1 MLKPGARCRGG
12 IPVCFPQF
20 GGFGP
25 LAQHGFARNSEFT
38 VVDGGSSS
46 VTLSLQTS
54 EEHLRLFPHPF
65 ELLVTVQPRDPTPMC
80 SAMLSTCA
88 GTLSTCMHL
97 RMT

>member
-1 MLKPGARCRGG
+1 M
-12 IPVCFPQF
+12 CFPQF

-46 VTLSLQTS
+46 VTLSLQTN
-54 EEHLRLFPHPF
+54 EEHLKLFPHPF
-65 ELLVTVQPRDPTPMC
+65 ELLVTVHPHGAIAVC
-80 SAMLSTCA
+80 SATLCTYA
-88 GTLSTCMHL
+88 GTLSTCMHM